1 MRTKNDKYGP
11 PCTSASI
18 TFTLSHTYIP
28 MNSLFSRLRVPYRYR
43 VLVLLCS
50 LTTLTYMD
58 RICISIVGQRI
69 KADLHLSNEKF
80 GWVLAAFAA
89 AYAIFEIPSGMLGD
103 RIGPKKVFIRIVIA
117 WSVFTAL
124 TGLVTGLVGLL
135 VIRFLFG
142 AGESGTYPNS
152 ILAVSRWFPV
162 RETGKALSWVGIGS
176 QIGAA
181 LAPLFIVPIAVA
193 YGWRM
198 PFFVVGA
205 VGLLWASVCYRW
217 FHDFPA
223 QFKGMSGPEKELIK
237 SQCRHRQKQHLVPWK
252 LIVRN
257 GTLWPL
263 LLMYFCCQWA
273 NYFFIAWMPV
283 YLEEGRHFS
292 ENSMKQLTSLLFLVG
307 IGGFL
312 AGGTAGDLLL
322 KYKGLKMGRRLT
334 GMLGLG
340 CCGIFMFAAGFS
352 ANNTLAACCLIG
364 ANFSFSFGVMVSYAV
379 CADIGRNN
387 AGTVTGA
394 MNFFGQMGAFFLAL
408 IFGHIVQ
415 TTHRFD
421 YPVYVVGSVLMA
433 GCLLWLA
440 IDAQKQLPEMGE
452 DYG

>member
-1 MRTKNDKYGP
+1 MSRPFKLP
-11 PCTSASI
+11 P
-18 TFTLSHTYIP
+18 
-28 MNSLFSRLRVPYRYR
+28 VPYRYR
-43 VLVLLCS
+43 VLVLLCA

-58 RICISIVGQRI
+58 RICISIVGVRI
-69 KADLHLSNEKF
+69 KAGLHLSNEQF
-80 GWVLAAFAA
+80 GWVLAAFAL

-103 RIGPKKVFIRIVIA
+103 RIGPKKVFMRIVIA

-124 TGLVTGLVGLL
+124 TGLATGMLSLL
-135 VIRFLFG
+135 IIRFLFG

-162 RETGKALSWVGIGS
+162 SETGRALSWVGVGS

-181 LAPLFIVPIAVA
+181 LAPLIIVPIAMA
-193 YGWRM
+193 YGWRT

-205 VGLLWASVCYRW
+205 IGLVWAGVCYAW
-217 FHDFPA
+217 FRDFPA
-223 QFKGMSGPEKELIK
+223 QVKAMPDAEKELIK
-237 SQCRHRQKQHLVPWK
+237 SECRHREGQHLVPWK

-257 GTLWPL
+257 STLWPL

-283 YLEEGRHFS
+283 YLQEGRGFT
-292 ENSMKQLTSLLFLVG
+292 ENGMEKVTSLLFVVG

-312 AGGTAGDLLL
+312 AGGTAGDWLL
-322 KYKGLKMGRRLT
+322 KRKGLKLGRRLT
-334 GMLGLG
+334 GMAGLG
-340 CCGIFMFAAGFS
+340 CCGILLFAAALS
-352 ANNTLAACCLIG
+352 ANNTLTACCLIG

-387 AGTVTGA
+387 TGTVTGA

-408 IFGHIVQ
+408 IFGHLVQ
-415 TTHRFD
+415 ATHRFD
-421 YPVYVVGSVLMA
+421 YPVYVVGAALIA

-440 IDAQKQLPEMGE
+440 IDAEKQLPETG
-452 DYG
+452 DGG